1 MYSRGLSALAFT
13 ADFPPAAPKFHQRTH
28 RVRLRNLG
36 AADKKSSRK
45 IKRRKTPRVH
55 KKTAGGKI
63 NGGNF
68 NSAAF
73 RRTDEYS
80 GRFQHRGDETD
91 EYMAGGRLGADQC
104 VCRLSCGMVH
114 HREGAHRGSV
124 PRKAVVSAARR
135 GNWRVYHDHGY
146 LEYGRARPG
155 EGGDADRH
163 FPARS
168 GVAD

>member
-1 MYSRGLSALAFT
+1 
-13 ADFPPAAPKFHQRTH
+13 
-28 RVRLRNLG
+28 
-36 AADKKSSRK
+36 
-45 IKRRKTPRVH
+45 
-55 KKTAGGKI
+55 
-63 NGGNF
+63 
-68 NSAAF
+68 
-73 RRTDEYS
+73 
-80 GRFQHRGDETD
+80 
-91 EYMAGGRLGADQC
+91 
-104 VCRLSCGMVH
+104 MVH

-168 GVAD
+168 GVLIELFGLFGMEKTDFTVRKLLGMAVGSCGNCSVSVGITIKISTCILWFLRYNRNVVMRTQGTLARQMRSGREYTA